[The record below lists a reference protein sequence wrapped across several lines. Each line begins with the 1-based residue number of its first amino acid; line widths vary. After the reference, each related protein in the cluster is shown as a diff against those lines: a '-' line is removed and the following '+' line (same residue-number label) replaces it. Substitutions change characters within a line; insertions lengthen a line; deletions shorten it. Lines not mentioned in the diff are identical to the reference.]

1 MVIWAIASDEL
12 IDLVFTDCGH
22 VQLLFVFFF
31 SAWFPN
37 KFNGRKLNSN
47 PWSSHGYGD
56 VWVLSDSAMFIVLLL
71 ISLWV
76 LCALLLAH
84 SSAASYKEGEEG
96 ENKEV

>member
-1 MVIWAIASDEL
+1 MDYHNSTESKPIECLVYLSSYLLFLVIWAIASDEL

-47 PWSSHGYGD
+47 PWSTHGYGD
-56 VWVLSDSAMFIVLLL
+56 VMGS
-71 ISLWV
+71 
-76 LCALLLAH
+76 
-84 SSAASYKEGEEG
+84 K
-96 ENKEV
+96 